1 MTGLDFSGYRDGEAG
16 RSARPVLVFG
26 AAGQLGDV
34 ITRALTSQWP
44 VVALTR
50 ADVDLTDAFQV
61 RRLIANA
68 QPFAVI
74 NCAGYNNVDKAEDDA
89 ATALNANA
97 FAVKTLAAAARNA
110 GATLVQYSSDFIFD
124 GTADEPYT
132 ETSRPSPQSV
142 YAASKLLG
150 EWFAADASS
159 HYVLRVESL
168 FGAVTRR
175 KSSLDMIVEQLA
187 SERPVRVFC
196 DRVVSPSYV
205 WDVADATMAIL
216 RRQPAPGVY
225 HCVNSGHATWYDIAA
240 EVARQMN
247 VAATLEPITLKD
259 VQLRA
264 ARPRFCAL
272 SNDKL
277 RSIGIA
283 MPTWQDA
290 LTRALKAR
298 VSTGQH

>member
-1 MTGLDFSGYRDGEAG
+1 MDFSGYRDGEAG

-34 ITRALTSQWP
+34 ITRALRNQWP
-44 VVALTR
+44 VVGLTR
-50 ADVDLTDAFQV
+50 ADVDLTDAGRV
-61 RRLIANA
+61 HRVIKDAA
-68 QPFAVI
+68 PFAVI

-89 ATALNANA
+89 VTALSANA
-97 FAVKTLAAAARNA
+97 FAVRTLASAARTA
-110 GATLVQYSSDFIFD
+110 GATLVQYSSDFVFD
-124 GTADEPYT
+124 GTADHAHT

-168 FGAVTRR
+168 FGGATR
-175 KSSLDMIVEQLA
+175 KSSLDGIIEQLA
-187 SERPVRVFC
+187 SGRPVRVFR

-205 WDVADATMAIL
+205 WDVAEATMAIL
-216 RRQPAPGVY
+216 RTQPAAGVY
-225 HCVNSGHATWYDIAA
+225 HCVNSGHATWYDIAV
-240 EVARQMN
+240 EVARQLN
-247 VAATLEPITLKD
+247 VEATLEPITLAD
-259 VQLRA
+259 VNLRA

-277 RSIGIA
+277 RSIGIE

-290 LTRALKAR
+290 LARALKAR
-298 VSTGQH
+298 VGAGQH